1 MINQDPLGAQH
12 SQMDDD
18 GGEEQQHFQH
28 VIQSYQQYASFHQT
42 RQRGVNR
49 RLENLLRGEKT
60 SSRTA
65 TSSCRGGAAAVAVD
79 ATQAAVNP
87 HYPTLQSIL
96 PPSLRIQP
104 SGTTSNN
111 TAVPEECRNYQ
122 KEFSSAAIRNQFF
135 LDNILKY
142 SHQETSQD
150 VLRRWRQ
157 QQHGCSSCT
166 THDDDDNRTT
176 ENFSCKIEWTT
187 EERISKIDSVLKS
200 VARDWSSEG
209 HGERSVVY
217 DRMIRALQRYLPLSN
232 FRPRD
237 DDDDDNEFEKQL
249 VDIDDSRATTRA
261 STKIAATLTQHR
273 VAVPG
278 SGLGRL
284 AWEIY
289 SRGYS
294 VQGSDFS
301 LPMLLASDFI
311 LNGCGGRGRDSFQQ
325 FTICPWLAETK
336 NVLSFRNRIRT
347 VIVPDVDPT
356 AVDHSNIDDGQA
368 VPEFTMLAGEFLHLY
383 SHHLPEYGGMCDG
396 GSNNLHQYPSSRRH
410 PHHRLPEST
419 KKFNAVVCSFFLDT
433 APSLPHYLLT
443 MYHMLEDGGLFI
455 HCGPLM
461 YHWSGHG
468 ALLPGDDGIGVSNY
482 DVCSGGKNGSAYHE
496 RNKHLDSRYLT
507 SIDYTWEEVR
517 YMIVHCGFE
526 LLEEELQI
534 PAHYTLDRLS
544 MMKVGYDCVFC
555 VARKKVANR

>member
-1 MINQDPLGAQH
+1 MMIDPLG
-12 SQMDDD
+12 SQQSQLND
-18 GGEEQQHFQH
+18 GEEQQHFQH
-28 VIQSYQQYASFHQT
+28 VIQSYQQYATFHQT
-42 RQRGVNR
+42 RQRGVNS
-49 RLENLLRGEKT
+49 RLENLLRGEKS
-60 SSRTA
+60 SSRTVP
-65 TSSCRGGAAAVAVD
+65 SSFRGGAAGVAE
-79 ATQAAVNP
+79 ATQAEANS
-87 HYPTLQSIL
+87 HHPTLLSIL
-96 PPSLRIQP
+96 PPSLLIQP
-104 SGTTSNN
+104 FGNTSN
-111 TAVPEECRNYQ
+111 TAVPEECLTYQ
-122 KEFSSAAIRNQFF
+122 KEFSAAAIRNQFF

-166 THDDDDNRTT
+166 HDDDNRTS
-176 ENFSCKIEWTT
+176 ENFSCNIEWTT
-187 EERISKIDSVLKS
+187 EDRISKIDSVLKS

-217 DRMIRALQRYLPLSN
+217 DRMITALQRHLPLSN
-232 FRPRD
+232 CRTT
-237 DDDDDNEFEKQL
+237 DDDDDNNECEKEV
-249 VDIDDSRATTRA
+249 VDIDDSRASTRK
-261 STKIAATLTQHR
+261 STLTTPTPTI
-273 VAVPG
+273 AVPG

-311 LNGCGGRGRDSFQQ
+311 LNGCGGSSGEAAGRRDSFQQ
-325 FTICPWLAETK
+325 FRISPWLAETK
-336 NVLSFRNRIRT
+336 NVLSFQNRTRT
-347 VIVPDVDPT
+347 IIVPDVDPT
-356 AVDHSNIDDGQA
+356 AIGHSNTDDGREL
-368 VPEFTMLAGEFLHLY
+368 PEFTMLAGEFLHLY
-383 SHHLPEYGGMCDG
+383 CHHLPDCGGTCDDG
-396 GSNNLHQYPSSRRH
+396 CNLHQHPSSH
-410 PHHRLPEST
+410 HHHHHRLPVST

-443 MYHMLEDGGLFI
+443 IYHMLKDGGLFI

-468 ALLPGDDGIGVSNY
+468 GLLPGDDGIGLSSN
-482 DVCSGGKNGSAYHE
+482 DVCSGGKNGSAYRE

-534 PAHYTLDRLS
+534 PAHYTLDGRS
-544 MMKVGYDCVFC
+544 MMKVGYDCVFA